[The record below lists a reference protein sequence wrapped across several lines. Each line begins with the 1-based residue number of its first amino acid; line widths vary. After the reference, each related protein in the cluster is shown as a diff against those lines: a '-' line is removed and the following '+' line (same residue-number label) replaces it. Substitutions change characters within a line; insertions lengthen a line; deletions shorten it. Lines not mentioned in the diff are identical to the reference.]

1 MHMPAGYTLL
11 AIGGFITAW
20 VTKAFGYGSL
30 SNIPTEGCL
39 PGTVK
44 LAWFHLFLWLSNIVY
59 LGGLVVLAVVGLVGA
74 LLLGW
79 SVCGETVAMLG
90 ACCIRKTS
98 SDVEVSVESKG
109 LVSNPV

>member
-1 MHMPAGYTLL
+1 M
-11 AIGGFITAW
+11 
-20 VTKAFGYGSL
+20 TKAVGYGSL

-39 PGTVK
+39 HGTVR
-44 LAWFHLFLWLSNIVY
+44 LAWFQLFLWLSNIVY

>member
-1 MHMPAGYTLL
+1 M
-11 AIGGFITAW
+11 
-20 VTKAFGYGSL
+20 
-30 SNIPTEGCL
+30 
-39 PGTVK
+39 
-44 LAWFHLFLWLSNIVY
+44 Y

>member
-1 MHMPAGYTLL
+1 M
-11 AIGGFITAW
+11 
-20 VTKAFGYGSL
+20 
-30 SNIPTEGCL
+30 
-39 PGTVK
+39 
-44 LAWFHLFLWLSNIVY
+44 
-59 LGGLVVLAVVGLVGA
+59 LAVVGLVGA